1 MKSQAIDWDEDLPPD
16 PEEEYASFV
25 RTLKWTEGFGLAF
38 VRCSPVRGEQLIIDI
53 QKEMPQKTIEV
64 LRLNERINDLY
75 EMVESLPNRNK
86 IDIIFISGIE
96 KSFIDYI
103 KPGYGGEGDF
113 YKLDSVP
120 RVLGNLN
127 LQRERFRD
135 KFNICFVFLLRL
147 FGLKYFIHRAPDF
160 FDWRSGVFE
169 LNQEKFS
176 VTIDIK
182 SDLHEQLKI
191 RANVEGEPISAIAK
205 QAVALY
211 LAQLEVEDE

>member
-1 MKSQAIDWDEDLPPD
+1 MQDYPIQPIPFTQAQIADLFWSP
-16 PEEEYASFV
+16 
-25 RTLKWTEGFGLAF
+25 RLK
-38 VRCSPVRGEQLIIDI
+38 V
-53 QKEMPQKTIEV
+53 
-64 LRLNERINDLY
+64 
-75 EMVESLPNRNK
+75 NRNTTIPYNFQK
-86 IDIIFISGIE
+86 CEDTGRVDNFL
-96 KSFIDYI
+96 KAA
-103 KPGYGGEGDF
+103 KKMEGPHTGLVF
-113 YKLDSVP
+113 NDSDVFK
-120 RVLGNLN
+120 VM
-127 LQRERFRD
+127 EFM
-135 KFNICFVFLLRL
+135 FVFIVPL

>member
-1 MKSQAIDWDEDLPPD
+1 MKSQAIDWDKDLPPD

-86 IDIIFISGIE
+86 IDIIFISGLE
-96 KSFIDYI
+96 KSLIDYI
-103 KPGYGGEGDF
+103 KPGYGGEGDY

-120 RVLGNLN
+120 RVLGKLN

-135 KFNICFVFLLRL
+135 NFKICFVFLLRL

-182 SDLHEQLKI
+182 ADLHEQLKI